1 MEFYGHETTRTA
13 AQLVRNLSLDI
24 KTEGDL
30 ETVELPNL
38 IAHPHMIDAYL
49 RLPIDGNR
57 RNYKCLDCGTGY
69 NEIPQG
75 CEQCPA
81 VFHPF

>member
-1 MEFYGHETTRTA
+1 MMNFYGHETNRTT
-13 AQLVRNLSLDI
+13 AQLVKHLDI
-24 KTEGDL
+24 ETNGEL

-38 IAHPHMIDAYL
+38 IHHCDMMDAYID
-49 RLPIDGNR
+49 LPKDGKR
-57 RNYKCLDCGTGY
+57 PNYKCLDCGAIY

-81 VFHPF
+81 MFLLF

>member
-1 MEFYGHETTRTA
+1 MNFYGQFTTRTT
-13 AQLVRNLSLDI
+13 AQLVKHLDI
-24 KTEGDL
+24 ETNGNV

-38 IAHPHMIDAYL
+38 IHHRDMVDAY
-49 RLPIDGNR
+49 IDFPKDGKQR
-57 RNYKCLDCGTGY
+57 KYKCLDCGAIY

-81 VFHPF
+81 VFLPF

>member
-1 MEFYGHETTRTA
+1 MNFYGHETTRTT
-13 AQLVRNLSLDI
+13 AQLAKHLDI
-24 KTEGDL
+24 ETNGDL

-49 RLPIDGNR
+49 RLPIDGKQR
-57 RNYKCLDCGTGY
+57 KYKCLDCRSIY

-81 VFHPF
+81 VFLPF